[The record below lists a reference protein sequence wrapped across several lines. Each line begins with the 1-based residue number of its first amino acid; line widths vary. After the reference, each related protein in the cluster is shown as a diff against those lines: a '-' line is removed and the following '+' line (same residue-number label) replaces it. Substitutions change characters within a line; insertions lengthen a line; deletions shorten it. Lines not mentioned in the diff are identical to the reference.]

1 MSLATRDAQP
11 YAAGLLLDWIGL
23 AAPRTLAGAWQ
34 PTHRDPMP
42 APLKSIA
49 TPDTLPAAADCVVIG
64 AGIVGVSAAYWLA
77 RAGQRVVLLEKGRV
91 GAEQSSRNWGWC
103 RQQNRDARELPL
115 STQSLM
121 LWEDM
126 AADLGDDMGFSR
138 CGLLYLSNDEKEI
151 DTWAAWGRFACGV
164 GIDTRMLTAAEAAE
178 RGAATG
184 QAWKGGVWSPT
195 DGIADPARA
204 APAIAQ
210 GVLKHGGFVVQG
222 CAARGIEREAGRVS
236 GVITERGV
244 IRTRQVVLAG
254 GAWAASFLH
263 QLGIVF
269 PQAAIR
275 SSILSVGP
283 GAQGLPAALHTAGAS
298 VTRRSDGGYTLA
310 ISGFGKVDPTPGML
324 HGARHFVPMFAKR
337 WRMLS
342 PGGLQAWEAGFETRS
357 RWAMDRPTPM
367 EAVRELDPKPARAT
381 LDLTLRHARALL
393 PALQRVPVQA
403 EWAGYIDSTP
413 DGVPVIDG
421 DIGVPGLLLAA
432 GFSGHGFGIGPG
444 AGHLVADIVLGRTP
458 IAETAQYRLAR
469 FGKAQWGKVSDF

>member
-1 MSLATRDAQP
+1 
-11 YAAGLLLDWIGL
+11 
-23 AAPRTLAGAWQ
+23 
-34 PTHRDPMP
+34 MP
-42 APLKSIA
+42 APLQIID
-49 TPDTLPAAADCVVIG
+49 TPDTLPPDADCVVIG

-115 STQSLM
+115 STKSLA

-126 AADLGDDMGFSR
+126 AADIGDDMGFSR
-138 CGLLYLSNDEKEI
+138 CGLLYLSDSEQEL
-151 DTWAAWGRFACGV
+151 DTWAAWGRFARGV
-164 GIDTRMLTAAEAAE
+164 GVDTRMLSPAEAAE

-184 QAWKGGVWSPT
+184 KPWKGGVWSPT
-195 DGIADPARA
+195 DGIADPSRA
-204 APAIAQ
+204 APAIAR
-210 GVLKHGGFVVQG
+210 GVLKHGGTVLQG
-222 CAARGIEREAGRVS
+222 CAARGIEREAGAVT
-236 GVITERGV
+236 GVITERGT

-254 GAWAASFLH
+254 GAWAASFVH
-263 QLGIVF
+263 QLGINF

-275 SSILSVGP
+275 SSILSVAP
-283 GAQGLPAALHTAGAS
+283 GAQGLPAALHTAAAS

-324 HGARHFVPMFAKR
+324 YGARHFVPMFAKR
-337 WRMLS
+337 WRLLS
-342 PGGLQAWEAGFETRS
+342 PGNLQAWRAGFETRR
-357 RWAMDRPTPM
+357 RWAMDQPTPM
-367 EAVRELDPKPARAT
+367 EATRILDPQPSRQT
-381 LDLTLRHARALL
+381 LDQTLAQARALL
-393 PALQRVPVQA
+393 PALAQVRVQA

-444 AGHLVADIVLGRTP
+444 AGHLVADIVLGRSP
-458 IAETAQYRLAR
+458 ITEVAQYRLAR
-469 FGKAQWGKVSDF
+469 FGQAQWGKVSEF

>member
-1 MSLATRDAQP
+1 
-11 YAAGLLLDWIGL
+11 
-23 AAPRTLAGAWQ
+23 
-34 PTHRDPMP
+34 MP
-42 APLKSIA
+42 APLQSIA
-49 TPDTLPAAADCVVIG
+49 TPDTLPASADCVVIG

-115 STQSLM
+115 STKSLA

-126 AADLGDDMGFSR
+126 AADIGDDMGFSR
-138 CGLLYLSNDEKEI
+138 CGLLYLSNDDKEI
-151 DTWAAWGRFACGV
+151 DTWAAWGKFARGV
-164 GIDTRMLTAAEAAE
+164 GVETHMLSAAEAAQ

-184 QAWKGGVWSPT
+184 KTWKGGVWSPT
-195 DGIADPARA
+195 DGIADPSRA

-210 GVLKHGGFVVQG
+210 GVLKHGGIVVQG
-222 CAARGIEREAGRVS
+222 CAARGIEREAGAVS

-269 PQAAIR
+269 PQASIR
-275 SSILSVGP
+275 SSILAVAP
-283 GAQGLPAALHTAGAS
+283 GAKGLPAALHTAGAS
-298 VTRRSDGGYTLA
+298 VTRRSDGGYTMA

-342 PGGLQAWEAGFETRS
+342 PGGLQAWRSGFETRS
-357 RWAMDRPTPM
+357 RWAMDQPTPM
-367 EAVRELDPKPARAT
+367 EAIRVLDPKPARGT
-381 LDLTLRHARALL
+381 LDKTLQSARELL
-393 PALQRVPVQA
+393 PELRNVPVQA

-421 DIGVPGLLLAA
+421 NIGVPGLVLAA

-444 AGHLVADIVLGRTP
+444 AGHLVADLMLGREP
-458 IAETAQYRLAR
+458 IAEVAQYRLSR
-469 FGKAQWGKVSDF
+469 FGQAQWGKVSDF